1 MDKVQGSAA
10 SLAKRLDELNLE
22 EIRDLQGRVR
32 DKQKMLEDTKSN
44 LKTTSQALEKVIEE
58 VEKRRREVVD
68 QLVRF
73 GEEKKQEI
81 EVLTLEVRKL
91 VKEIYGEDPGVAGV
105 GEPDEPSELDDIEES
120 SPSDWSLE
128 SD

>member
-1 MDKVQGSAA
+1 MDQVQGSAA
-10 SLAKRLDELNLE
+10 SLAKRLDELNLA

-32 DKQKMLEDTKSN
+32 EKKKVLEDAKSN
-44 LKTTSQALEKVIEE
+44 FKTTSQALEKEIEE

-73 GEEKKQEI
+73 GEVKNQEI
-81 EVLTLEVRKL
+81 KVLTLEVRKL
-91 VKEIYGEDPGVAGV
+91 VKEIFAEDPGV
-105 GEPDEPSELDDIEES
+105 GEPDELDDIEEP
-120 SPSDWSLE
+120 SPSDLSLE